1 MIMIPHNIVSGAV
14 GSIFKSLSV
23 LSRVSKRYVNVSSTF
38 DQLLKVYSVLVN
50 GPDYSPSISDNMN
63 FLQFY
68 KIFTVLL

>member
-23 LSRVSKRYVNVSSTF
+23 LSRVSKRYVNVPSTF
-38 DQLLKVYSVLVN
+38 DQLLKNYSALVN
-50 GPDYSPSISDNMN
+50 GPDYYSSISDNMN